1 MGKKITFAVVFVLV
15 VMLAVFLGLYF
26 FSNDPIDS
34 PVNPTTSALPENGA
48 QHDEFMDEDMG
59 DSDVLPGDTFEEEII
74 ENDYVGDFTPSDEY
88 VSDNA
93 EDVVY
98 STFVISRVV
107 DHTTNS
113 EVHPR
118 VVFGSGYKE
127 GDSYIKFDTKGHF
140 EMFFSGYFNKVKT
153 GTYAEH
159 NDIIYVVY
167 DNGSAAEYDIQYNKD
182 GIITYIK
189 VNYGDYD
196 VYFS

>member
-1 MGKKITFAVVFVLV
+1 MGKKIAFAVIFVLV
-15 VMLAVFLGLYF
+15 VVVSVFLGLYF
-26 FSNDPIDS
+26 FSDEPIDS
-34 PVNPTTSALPENGA
+34 PVNPTTVQSPENDV
-48 QHDEFMDEDMG
+48 QYDEFMDEDMG
-59 DSDVLPGDTFEEEII
+59 DEDTLPGDTFEEEIPDT
-74 ENDYVGDFTPSDEY
+74 DYVGDFVPSDDY

-93 EDVVY
+93 DDVVY

-107 DHTTNS
+107 DHTNGQ
-113 EVHPR
+113 EVQPR

-167 DNGSAAEYDIQYNKD
+167 DNGSAAEYDIQYNED

>member
-1 MGKKITFAVVFVLV
+1 MGKKITFAIVFVLV
-15 VMLAVFLGLYF
+15 IVIAVFAGLYF
-26 FSNDPIDS
+26 FSDEPVDLPVTSTTPQSSND
-34 PVNPTTSALPENGA
+34 VN
-48 QHDEFMDEDMG
+48 DEFMDEDMG
-59 DSDVLPGDTFEEEII
+59 DVDTLAGDTFEEEIV
-74 ENDYVGDFTPSDEY
+74 ENDYVGDFVPSDDY
-88 VSDNA
+88 ISDNA
-93 EDVVY
+93 DDVVY

-107 DHTTNS
+107 DHTTGQD
-113 EVHPR
+113 VQPR

-159 NDIIYVVY
+159 GDVIYVVY
-167 DNGSAAEYDIQYNKD
+167 DNGSAVEYDIQYNED

>member
-1 MGKKITFAVVFVLV
+1 MGKKITFAIVFVLV
-15 VMLAVFLGLYF
+15 IVIAVFAGLYF
-26 FSNDPIDS
+26 FSDEPVDLPVTSTTPQSSND
-34 PVNPTTSALPENGA
+34 VN
-48 QHDEFMDEDMG
+48 DEFMDEDMG
-59 DSDVLPGDTFEEEII
+59 DVDTLAGDTFEEEIV
-74 ENDYVGDFTPSDEY
+74 ENDYVGDFVPSDDY
-88 VSDNA
+88 ISDNA
-93 EDVVY
+93 DDVVY

-107 DHTTNS
+107 DHTTGQD
-113 EVHPR
+113 VQPR

-159 NDIIYVVY
+159 GDVIYVVY
-167 DNGSAAEYDIQYNKD
+167 DNGSAAEYDIQYNED